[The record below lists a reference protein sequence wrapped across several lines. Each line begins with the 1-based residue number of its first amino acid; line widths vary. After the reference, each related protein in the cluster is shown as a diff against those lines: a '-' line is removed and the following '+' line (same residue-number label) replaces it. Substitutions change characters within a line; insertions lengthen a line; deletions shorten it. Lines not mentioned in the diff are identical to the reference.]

1 MVVLLWSLYQ
11 KRSPMSGDGRDDL
24 WYSGSI
30 PVSPAF
36 LLLFSTLK
44 GKKMKRYLVSN
55 IGWDTDGQEVDLPE
69 SIGVI
74 IEDDYV
80 GFDAECISDE
90 IIDQVSD
97 NLEFCVHGCSIEE
110 LDEGELPPVDFVF
123 TLV

>member
-1 MVVLLWSLYQ
+1 
-11 KRSPMSGDGRDDL
+11 
-24 WYSGSI
+24 
-30 PVSPAF
+30 
-36 LLLFSTLK
+36 
-44 GKKMKRYLVSN
+44 MKRYLVSN

-80 GFDAECISDE
+80 GFDAEFIDDE

-97 NLEFCVHGCSIEE
+97 NLEFCVNGCSIEE
-110 LDEGELPPVDFVF
+110 IDEAELPPVDFVF

>member
-1 MVVLLWSLYQ
+1 
-11 KRSPMSGDGRDDL
+11 
-24 WYSGSI
+24 
-30 PVSPAF
+30 
-36 LLLFSTLK
+36 
-44 GKKMKRYLVSN
+44 MKRYLVSN

-80 GFDAECISDE
+80 GFDAEFIDDE

-97 NLEFCVHGCSIEE
+97 NLEFCVNGCSIEE
-110 LDEGELPPVDFVF
+110 IDETELPPVDFVF

>member
-1 MVVLLWSLYQ
+1 
-11 KRSPMSGDGRDDL
+11 
-24 WYSGSI
+24 
-30 PVSPAF
+30 
-36 LLLFSTLK
+36 
-44 GKKMKRYLVSN
+44 MKRYLVSN

-123 TLV
+123 TLL

>member
-1 MVVLLWSLYQ
+1 MVVLLWTLDQ
-11 KRSPMSGDGRDDL
+11 KRSPRAGTGVMIPR
-24 WYSGSI
+24 YSGSI

-36 LLLFSTLK
+36 LFSTLK

-123 TLV
+123 TLL